1 MNSLVARDTLRNEQ
15 CKSTEHERQL
25 IEEREQL
32 KMEISRLNTLNN
44 QAEES
49 MVQLRKRYEDS
60 VQHRNDR
67 WVPPVCEIK
76 LPVCFLST
84 FCIFLF

>member
-1 MNSLVARDTLRNEQ
+1 MMNSLVARDTLRNEQ

-67 WVPPVCEIK
+67 
-76 LPVCFLST
+76 
-84 FCIFLF
+84 